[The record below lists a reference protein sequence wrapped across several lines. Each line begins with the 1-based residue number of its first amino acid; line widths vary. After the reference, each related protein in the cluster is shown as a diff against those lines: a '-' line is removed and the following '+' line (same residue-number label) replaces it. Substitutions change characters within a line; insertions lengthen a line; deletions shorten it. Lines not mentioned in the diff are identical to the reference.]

1 MFQKYSR
8 RSRSRCENKT
18 HKKYSFFPTKAPFFC
33 KKERKIR
40 ERKAP
45 IKEQLLFL
53 NKKLKANP

>member
-1 MFQKYSR
+1 V
-8 RSRSRCENKT
+8 KT
-18 HKKYSFFPTKAPFFC
+18 KHKKYSFFPTKAPFFC
-33 KKERKIR
+33 KKERTIR